1 MSETVR
7 SYTRV
12 SPRTYRSPGRSR
24 GGKWIVLLFLIAII
38 GGFLAWFTRD
48 SHPIAHFFPR
58 GQRLGAV
65 INNPIE
71 CRDRIVA
78 SPLWSALPEDA
89 RLAQLPELLMQNFGM
104 PEWVLNNLV
113 RERIYVT
120 ANDLDDFSD
129 VICISRMTRLG
140 ALFERSFRL
149 VGWVDY
155 DSSGGLALRRLPEEG
170 IYYAVRGRVLVASPS
185 RDTLIEA
192 LTLPEASAI
201 TETDLAALGQPGP
214 EDVQG
219 IYVLDTESLMGRN
232 FAHVGFAVKVVA
244 DETRLDLRAVPHDG
258 APRLFRELINDASP
272 RELAEPPPG
281 LAALSLDFGRPASAV
296 WKAALAAAGQGGW
309 PSQIDDMMTE
319 AEVSNWEAVR
329 DLLVNLTGDQGPGVR
344 VALAGIET
352 DEFIPMPE
360 LAFTFDAD
368 RGEIAKRLA
377 DVSTLA
383 PVGETWA
390 MWPRYEAAIQR
401 LYIPMAGGP
410 ALEPTAG
417 LYGNGLLVATSRRV
431 GDDLLGRAYER
442 RPAKKTGNLYLRLN
456 PQAFVEQCVEA
467 GRLLAEDGLLRG
479 YNTETFDDRAARW
492 QRAAAAV
499 ESTWG
504 IARAESGTVTAEIHV
519 VSRSGS

>member
-12 SPRTYRSPGRSR
+12 SPRTYRPPGRSR
-24 GGKWIVLLFLIAII
+24 SGKWILLIVVIALIV
-38 GGFLAWFTRD
+38 GGLAWLTRD
-48 SHPIAHFFPR
+48 SQPIANFFPR
-58 GQRLGAV
+58 DQRLGAV

-71 CRDRIVA
+71 CRSRIVA
-78 SPLWSALPEDA
+78 SPLWSALPDDA
-89 RLAQLPELLMQNFGM
+89 RLANLPELLMQNFGM

-113 RERIYVT
+113 RERIYVA
-120 ANDLDDFSD
+120 ANDLDTFSD
-129 VICISRMTRLG
+129 VVCLSRMTRLG
-140 ALFERSFRL
+140 ALFERTFSL
-149 VGWVDY
+149 IGWVDY
-155 DSSGGLALRRLPEEG
+155 DSSGGLALRHLPDEE

-192 LTLPEASAI
+192 LTLPAEAAI
-201 TETDLAALGQPGP
+201 TEDDLQALGQHGP

-219 IYVLDTESLMGRN
+219 IYVLDAESLLGRN

-244 DETRLDLRAVPHDG
+244 DETRLDLRAVPHEN
-258 APRLFRELINDASP
+258 APRLFRELIADASP
-272 RELAEPPPG
+272 RDLAEPPPG
-281 LAALSLDFGRPASAV
+281 LAALSLDFGRPAADV
-296 WKAALAAAGQGGW
+296 WKAALAAAGQSGW
-309 PSQIDDMMTE
+309 PGQIDDMMME
-319 AEVSNWEAVR
+319 AEVRNWADVR
-329 DLLVNLTGDQGPGVR
+329 DLLVNLTGSQGPGVR

-352 DEFIPMPE
+352 DEFVPLPE

-368 RGEIAKRLA
+368 RNSVMELLA
-377 DVSTLA
+377 VASQPSPGDE
-383 PVGETWA
+383 GWA
-390 MWPRYEAAIQR
+390 MWPRYDAAIQR

-417 LYGNGLLVATSRRV
+417 VYGDGLLLASSRRV

-442 RPAKKTGNLYLRLN
+442 RPTTKPGNLYLRLN

-479 YNTETFDDRAARW
+479 YSTETFDDQAARW